1 LEHFTE
7 TGSIQSVNSCAYY
20 IGFFFSPFSSQEEDF
35 MFYAQLLR
43 IKTRIVYK
51 SLLDYTPEDFWL
63 F

>member
-1 LEHFTE
+1 
-7 TGSIQSVNSCAYY
+7 
-20 IGFFFSPFSSQEEDF
+20 